1 MNGIETGMVQMLQL
15 SGGYQ
20 EKNIRPGNEKRR
32 RWIRRVILCVFLL
45 FFGIFG
51 VRRGINAYLAKEAEG
66 KLQTASS
73 YKKIYQ
79 SFERVE
85 SKQLHLRRKWE
96 NHRGVNMPLN
106 TGGVNLSSLMSS
118 ASDAMSTVLGAVRDV
133 TGVGG
138 FGIGQYHQYMMAVS
152 QESGSS
158 ISGEDG
164 DRDGNLSSQDMSV
177 GDQQTGK
184 EQSGIEEGDLSTG
197 EGNDLHS
204 VEEPDQWIAQGDYIY
219 TIWMKDESEGRREP
233 EPRLVIYHAADGQME
248 KVYEREMGKTNIM
261 EMMILGNYLYLVK
274 NAREYNPAVDEEYYP
289 EHCMLYVY
297 DITNPAKPKRKG
309 VLAQYGSYYSMKI
322 VGEYLYLISKFQD
335 FTAQSHKDTD
345 SYIPKVGEEK
355 IPPEDI
361 YMQRD
366 LYETGYVVISVY
378 HLSDSGK
385 PELTDAKAV
394 AGTGECIQWSS
405 DTIYICSQVVPK
417 RSDRTDRTGVT
428 VLSYRDGKIRG
439 EDHLI
444 VKGSIDMTQETEVNE
459 ACLHLPMQ
467 VNTYKGSFMKIEGW
481 ILPGWEGAPMKIQMQ
496 EEADHTEKQNIGID
510 GIGEKVHETD
520 VVLSKQKIRN
530 AGFEGQ
536 LFEVD
541 EMNYIGIG
549 HTDGDKQLK
558 LLWYTFSVDDEPE
571 LQSSVSLREYRSPVT
586 LDSRMVYFDRK
597 RSLIGF
603 CATGSKGTFYYLYRY
618 QQNTD
623 SDVVELQE
631 LCQENFGNQLQT
643 GWIRGHML
651 HPEENILYMIRSSS
665 MRIEEMAKPIA
676 DL

>member
-1 MNGIETGMVQMLQL
+1 MNEIGTGMVQMLQL

-20 EKNIRPGNEKRR
+20 EKNYRPKNEKLR
-32 RWIRRVILCVFLL
+32 RWIRRIILCALIL
-45 FFGIFG
+45 FFCILGL
-51 VRRGINAYLAKEAEG
+51 RRGINAYLAKQAEG
-66 KLQTASS
+66 ELQTASS
-73 YKKIYQ
+73 YKNIYR

-85 SKQLHLRRKWE
+85 GNQLHLRRKWE
-96 NHRGVNMPLN
+96 NHRGINMSLHME
-106 TGGVNLSSLMSS
+106 GVNLSSLMSS
-118 ASDAMSTVLGAVRDV
+118 SSAVSSVLGAVRDV

-152 QESGSS
+152 KESGSS
-158 ISGEDG
+158 ASGTEGGMDE
-164 DRDGNLSSQDMSV
+164 NLSRKDMNT

-184 EQSGIEEGDLSTG
+184 VQSGIEEGDLSTG

-204 VEEPDQWIAQGDYIY
+204 VAGPDQWIVQGDYIY
-219 TIWMKDESEGRREP
+219 TIWMKEETEGWP
-233 EPRLVIYHAADGQME
+233 EPRLVVYHAVDGQIEQIYESTWNMSR
-248 KVYEREMGKTNIM
+248 VYEI
-261 EMMILGNYLYLVK
+261 EMMISGNYLYLVMDTYDRPK
-274 NAREYNPAVDEEYYP
+274 S
-289 EHCMLYVY
+289 CLLYVY
-297 DITNPAKPKRKG
+297 DITNPEKLKW
-309 VLAQYGSYYSMKI
+309 VDQMTQYGSYYSMKI
-322 VGEYLYLISKFQD
+322 AGEYLYLISKFQD

-345 SYIPKVGEEK
+345 SYIPKVGKEK
-355 IPPEDI
+355 ILSEDI

-366 LYETGYVVISVY
+366 LYGTGYVVISAY
-378 HLSDSGK
+378 HLLDSGEA
-385 PELTDAKAV
+385 ELTDAKAV

-405 DTIYICSQVVPK
+405 DKIYICSQVVPK
-417 RSDRTDRTGVT
+417 RSDHTDRTGVT

-481 ILPGWEGAPMKIQMQ
+481 ILPGWEGTSMKIQMQ
-496 EEADHTEKQNIGID
+496 EEADHSEKQNIGID

-530 AGFEGQ
+530 TGFKGQ

-541 EMNYIGIG
+541 EMNYIGVG
-549 HTDGDKQLK
+549 HTDGDKHLK

-571 LQSSVSLREYRSPVT
+571 LQSSISLREYRSPVT
-586 LDSRMVYFDRK
+586 LDGRMVYFDRK

-623 SDVVELQE
+623 SDVVDLQE

-651 HPEENILYMIRSSS
+651 HPEENILYMIRSSG
-665 MRIEEMAKPIA
+665 MRIEGMAKPIA